1 MFKRF
6 LILISCVAMNCL
18 VLPAS
23 AITDEQKN
31 SIVDNCVRI
40 SDNLKNIQ
48 KSDAK
53 ARIFLGSHYETVLSK
68 YVMPLN
74 IKMVEKNKSDTGLI
88 GNQNEIAE
96 ARVSFS
102 NHFVDYQK
110 GLEELVAMN
119 CKVEPEKY
127 YEKLVSVRDKRKT
140 VASDVQKIDKL
151 MKKNLDLVKK
161 LKENL

>member
-1 MFKRF
+1 
-6 LILISCVAMNCL
+6 MNCL
-18 VLPAS
+18 ALPVL

-151 MKKNLDLVKK
+151 MKKNLDLAKK
-161 LKENL
+161 LKESL